1 MLLAFGPV
9 SCRNQLL
16 SALPEKSCP
25 YDSVL
30 SYWLV
35 FHYYTG
41 FTQKWHSVLSNMGKK
56 TGQEEGRGRLCP
68 RMVAHGRCDVE
79 EPSARRRANGRF
91 RPVTDVEE
99 DGGWPNQPRWTQ
111 PGSPLPQSGGGFKP
125 QGVIHPAALSEFDEL
140 LAVHEPALRRA
151 FVADHDERQEMRQCS
166 AGMARAA
173 IDALVALRQLLVD
186 STQSTCAGA
195 ERSCARKR
203 LLEPLQLALNR
214 VEAAKHAASEISGGR
229 PPVRFSLASGA
240 LTALLWVTSTDPI
253 RHVRDTLNALPT
265 FGEQLQR
272 QGPAH
277 AEFVGVFIALLRA
290 VLDYVHRWHPCGLGA
305 LTGAE
310 DDATVCAVV
319 EFDALTAEWLPRLL
333 APMNELGGGL
343 EQLALPVRRAFEAQR
358 RLLSLAA
365 THRRPR
371 GGIDTTDSAS
381 LLVRETEEALGEGRR
396 VAKLHSL
403 EPFRDHL
410 AMVNCGLDALC
421 WPATDNP
428 PVFVSGVLNALPV
441 CTEKV
446 LAKPLLK
453 RERVVHQQL
462 ADGLLHLLRA
472 LRMYVSRFHKSGL
485 QWDPDGAELLVQ
497 CADGDRSTWCLSS
510 ALWSDAECGRG
521 AGGRRVVL

>member
-1 MLLAFGPV
+1 MVNPELVDSQGLNHAAAHMAARGIWV
-9 SCRNQLL
+9 QQLTEAR
-16 SALPEKSCP
+16 SDARYEARP
-25 YDSVL
+25 SVP
-30 SYWLV
+30 
-35 FHYYTG
+35 
-41 FTQKWHSVLSNMGKK
+41 QDMGNKA
-56 TGQEEGRGRLCP
+56 GQQEGSGKLCP
-68 RMVAHGRCDVE
+68 LIAHCTMSDTNR
-79 EPSARRRANGRF
+79 S
-91 RPVTDVEE
+91 
-99 DGGWPNQPRWTQ
+99 Q
-111 PGSPLPQSGGGFKP
+111 PGGPLPQSGGGFKP

-140 LAVHEPALRRA
+140 LAAHEPALCRA
-151 FVADHDERQEMRQCS
+151 FAADHDERQEMRHCS
-166 AGMARAA
+166 AGMARSA

-186 STQSTCAGA
+186 SPQSTCAGA
-195 ERSCARKR
+195 ERNCARKR
-203 LLEPLQLALNR
+203 LLEPLQLALCR
-214 VEAAKHAASEISGGR
+214 VEDAKHAASQISGGR

-310 DDATVCAVV
+310 DDAAVCAVV

-371 GGIDTTDSAS
+371 GGVDATDSAS

-396 VAKLHSL
+396 VAEAHSL

-472 LRMYVSRFHKSGL
+472 LLMYVSRFHKSGL
-485 QWDPDGAELLVQ
+485 RWDPDGAELLVQ
-497 CADGDRSTWCLSS
+497 CAEGDRSTWCLSS